1 MEIDWQFHGCPWL
14 YICPVL
20 IPKVAN
26 SYSKAG
32 ELTEVAK
39 EQTIDQSN
47 HADNFILSPLIWI
60 RYQLWVVA
68 ELALASTCKTLVR
81 FPEKQNSQSK
91 CFSCITRHQIYKI
104 YHPAACILLGYYLN
118 YSVLHFLIFSSI
130 LQNNYILFFI
140 LTSNKTK
147 ETITM

>member
-20 IPKVAN
+20 IPKAAN
-26 SYSKAG
+26 TYSKAG

-91 CFSCITRHQIYKI
+91 CFSCITRHHIRFVIQQLAYFF
-104 YHPAACILLGYYLN
+104 CYYLN
-118 YSVLHFLIFSSI
+118 CSVLHFLIFSSI

-140 LTSNKTK
+140 LTSNRTK